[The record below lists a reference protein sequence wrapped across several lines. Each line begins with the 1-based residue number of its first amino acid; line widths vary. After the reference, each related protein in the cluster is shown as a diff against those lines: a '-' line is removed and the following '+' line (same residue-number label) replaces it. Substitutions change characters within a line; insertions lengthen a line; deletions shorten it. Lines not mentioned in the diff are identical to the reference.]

1 MNKQVI
7 KDGWMAGWMDG
18 RMNEK
23 GVFDDTI
30 AVTDN
35 LIIDNTNKWFGEEY
49 VKIIENIQQ

>member
-1 MNKQVI
+1 
-7 KDGWMAGWMDG
+7 MDG

-23 GVFDDTI
+23 GVFDTI
-30 AVTDN
+30 AVMDN